1 MAHRVAPQAKSD
13 LDEIWYFVAIQSGS
27 TEIAGRLIENI
38 TDRFLLLSR
47 FPEIGRGR
55 DEELRPGLRSFSVG
69 AYLIFY
75 RKEGDEVLVL
85 RVIHGSRD
93 IERFSW

>member
-47 FPEIGRGR
+47 FPEIGRSR

-75 RKEGDEVLVL
+75 RIEGDEVLVL
-85 RVIHGSRD
+85 RVIHVSRD